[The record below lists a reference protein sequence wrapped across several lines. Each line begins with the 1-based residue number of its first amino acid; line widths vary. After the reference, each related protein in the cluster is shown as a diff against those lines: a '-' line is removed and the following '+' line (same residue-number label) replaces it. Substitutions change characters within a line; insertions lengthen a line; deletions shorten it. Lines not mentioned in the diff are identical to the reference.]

1 MNSTLRKDYQG
12 NRQQPVTVIA
22 IVTALCLLGDSMLY
36 IVLPIYW
43 KEAGLT
49 ALWEVGLL
57 LSINRFV
64 RLPITPLIGLLYRK
78 LPLRVGLAFA
88 VLLASVTTVGYG
100 VLNGFAAWLVLRC
113 LWGIAWSFLRMGSYL
128 TVIRYS
134 DDSNR
139 GHLMGRFNGI
149 SRLGSLVGML
159 AGGILVPFTGMDA
172 VSVAFG
178 LFMLAGLPYVALHIT
193 GTTDRTANG
202 GDDSHQQKD
211 RGNLRE
217 TVWTK
222 PVMKII
228 ATGLLLF
235 LIQTVLTSTLS
246 LLIETHYAQPM
257 MLIGMIVTSTML
269 SGVLQ
274 AVRWAWEPFLASLFG
289 RWSDGVKGRLPLFR
303 MALIVSAAGYA
314 LIPWQLPVYVWCAA
328 ILFVM
333 AASTAITTL
342 LDALASDVARL
353 SSVIAVMTAFSVA
366 ADLGSAI
373 GPMLTYLILNLPHG
387 IMYTYMGS
395 AVVLVVLAIW
405 HRSNAQLV
413 NEAAHKNLGPFE
425 KSQ

>member
-159 AGGILVPFTGMDA
+159 AGGILVPITGMDA

-217 TVWTK
+217 NVWTK

-274 AVRWAWEPFLASLFG
+274 AVRWAWEPFLASFVRPMVGRSQGETASFPYIIDRFG
-289 RWSDGVKGRLPLFR
+289 GGICTD
-303 MALIVSAAGYA
+303 
-314 LIPWQLPVYVWCAA
+314 
-328 ILFVM
+328 
-333 AASTAITTL
+333 
-342 LDALASDVARL
+342 
-353 SSVIAVMTAFSVA
+353 SVA
-366 ADLGSAI
+366 ASRLRLVRGHLVRHGSQYGHHHVTGCFGFGCRPSFFRHRRHDRFFGCCGFGI
-373 GPMLTYLILNLPHG
+373 GDRPDADVFCPQPASRYHVHLHG
-387 IMYTYMGS
+387 KRRRFGGAGDMAS
-395 AVVLVVLAIW
+395 VKCAV
-405 HRSNAQLV
+405 
-413 NEAAHKNLGPFE
+413 G
-425 KSQ
+425 

>member
-1 MNSTLRKDYQG
+1 MNFTLRTDYQG

-202 GDDSHQQKD
+202 GDNSYRQKG
-211 RGNLRE
+211 RGNLHE

-257 MLIGMIVTSTML
+257 MLIGIIVTSTML

-274 AVRWAWEPFLASLFG
+274 AVRWAWEPFLAFFSADG
-289 RWSDGVKGRLPLFR
+289 RTESRGDCL
-303 MALIVSAAGYA
+303 
-314 LIPWQLPVYVWCAA
+314 
-328 ILFVM
+328 
-333 AASTAITTL
+333 
-342 LDALASDVARL
+342 
-353 SSVIAVMTAFSVA
+353 FSV
-366 ADLGSAI
+366 
-373 GPMLTYLILNLPHG
+373 
-387 IMYTYMGS
+387 
-395 AVVLVVLAIW
+395 W
-405 HRSNAQLV
+405 H
-413 NEAAHKNLGPFE
+413 
-425 KSQ
+425 